1 MTPREVDLVQTSFRS
16 VLLISDSTAQLFYAR
31 LFALHP
37 QLKPLFKSDPREQ
50 GKKFMY
56 TLGAAVAYAWQMQS
70 VVPALEALAQRHV
83 GYGVQPSHYQAVG
96 EALMWSLSQGLGDA
110 FTDEVRAAW
119 STLYREITQVMQK
132 AAYGRASECTT

>member
-1 MTPREVDLVQTSFRS
+1 MHSSYRS
-16 VLLISDSTAQLFYAR
+16 VLLISESTAQLFYGR

-37 QLKPLFKSDPREQ
+37 ELKPLFRGDLREQ

-56 TLGAAVAYAWQMQS
+56 TLGAAVAYAWQIES

-83 GYGVQPSHYQAVG
+83 GYGAKPSHYDAVG
-96 EALMWSLSQGLGDA
+96 DALLWSLSQGLGDS

-119 STLYREITQVMQK
+119 STLYHEITEVMQN
-132 AAYGRASECTT
+132 ALATAP